1 MNAILNAV
9 FCSLALGALA
19 QQSDLGNL
27 LSRGDARRQE
37 YVEAFK
43 NLIAVETRL
52 TEIIDR
58 NGRVEKKR
66 VVVSDFLVYRS
77 GLRDDLV
84 SEYRIARAVDGRPV
98 RTSTEDAIRQFQKLA
113 GSKTLAQESERL
125 KQANLKHGLRY
136 FMWGATLHPLRM
148 LEWQQRL
155 GVEFAIAGREGVAG
169 RDAIVLDYRLKELR
183 SIRAQ
188 GIYRHFDA
196 PRSAMRGRAWLD
208 TSDGRL
214 LRWEHEI
221 TVSDRD
227 ITTPVAVVR
236 YEHEYEP
243 SAFGLWTPKRIVVSF
258 FDKVRE
264 KNAPPAV
271 RVAGRV
277 TFTYADFKRFSVST
291 TTDIKAPQ

>member
-1 MNAILNAV
+1 MNVLLSAV
-9 FCSLALGALA
+9 LCSLTIGALA
-19 QQSDLGNL
+19 KQSDLIDI
-27 LSRGDARRQE
+27 LSRGDTRRQE
-37 YVEAFK
+37 DVEAFK
-43 NLIAVETRL
+43 NLIAIETRL

-58 NGRVEKKR
+58 NGRVEEHR
-66 VVVSDFLVYRS
+66 VVVSDFLVYS
-77 GLRDDLV
+77 SSLRDGLV
-84 SEYRIARAVDGRPV
+84 SEYRIARTVDGRPV
-98 RTSTEDAIRQFQKLA
+98 RNSAEDAIRQFQKLA
-113 GSKTLAQESERL
+113 GSKTLAQEFERL

-148 LEWQQRL
+148 VEWQERL
-155 GVEFAIAGREGVAG
+155 GVEFAIAGREGLAG
-169 RDAIVLDYRLKELR
+169 RDAIVLDYRAKELR

-196 PRSAMRGRAWLD
+196 PRSAMRGRVWLD

-227 ITTPVAVVR
+227 LTTPVAVVR
-236 YEHEYEP
+236 YENEYEP
-243 SAFGLWTPKRIVVSF
+243 SVFGLWTPKRIVVSF

-264 KNAPPAV
+264 RKAPPAV
-271 RVAGRV
+271 RVAARL

-291 TTDIKAPQ
+291 TTDIKAP

>member
-58 NGRVEKKR
+58 NGRVEKER

-113 GSKTLAQESERL
+113 GSKTLAQESDRL

-148 LEWQQRL
+148 LEWQERL

-169 RDAIVLDYRLKELR
+169 RDAIALDYRLKELR
-183 SIRAQ
+183 AIRAE

-196 PRSAMRGRAWLD
+196 PARPCAGAHGSIRRMVGFSVGNTRSRCPIATSRRRSPSCGMNTSTSPVLSGCGRRSASSSRSSTRSAK
-208 TSDGRL
+208 R
-214 LRWEHEI
+214 
-221 TVSDRD
+221 
-227 ITTPVAVVR
+227 TPLPRCA
-236 YEHEYEP
+236 
-243 SAFGLWTPKRIVVSF
+243 S
-258 FDKVRE
+258 
-264 KNAPPAV
+264 PA
-271 RVAGRV
+271 G
-277 TFTYADFKRFSVST
+277 
-291 TTDIKAPQ
+291 

>member
-1 MNAILNAV
+1 MNVLLSAA
-9 FCSLALGALA
+9 FCSLTIGVLA
-19 QQSDLGNL
+19 QESNLRDL
-27 LSRGDARRQE
+27 LSRGDTRRRE

-43 NLIAVETRL
+43 DLIAVETRL
-52 TEIIDR
+52 TEILDR
-58 NGRVEKKR
+58 NGRVEKQR

-84 SEYRIARAVDGRPV
+84 SEYRIARLVDGKPV
-98 RTSTEDAIRQFQKLA
+98 RNATEDAIRQFQRLA
-113 GSKTLAQESERL
+113 GAKTLAQEFERL

-148 LEWQQRL
+148 LEWHERL

-169 RDAIVLDYRLKELR
+169 RDAVVLDYRSKELR
-183 SIRAQ
+183 SIRAE
-188 GIYRHFDA
+188 GIYRRFDA

-208 TSDGRL
+208 PSDGRL
-214 LRWEHEI
+214 LRWEHEV
-221 TVSDRD
+221 TVADRD

-243 SAFGLWTPKRIVVSF
+243 SAFGPWTPKRIVVSF
-258 FDKVRE
+258 FDKGRE
-264 KNAPPAV
+264 KNALPAV
-271 RVAGRV
+271 RVVARL

-291 TTDIKAPQ
+291 TTDIKTPQ